1 MKKFTPALGIA
12 LLAVAMAGCSAAE
25 VEPEPTAPS
34 VDPATASS
42 SKNSGTED
50 SVTKSARGNAIKKI
64 GEPAGVSEATDSE
77 NKLVNFAV
85 QNIEVDPA
93 CTGPYPQPSE
103 NGHLVAVQIAAETGS
118 SESFEK
124 LYYGTDY
131 SFNSHNWEFITPK
144 GTTANN
150 IATVATYSCLPENE
164 MLLDTIGPSEKVT
177 GMVVLDVPAPTGTLV
192 FNDVMSDS
200 SWEWNMT
207 SK

>member
-1 MKKFTPALGIA
+1 MKKITPALSIA

-42 SKNSGTED
+42 SENSGTED

-150 IATVATYSCLPENE
+150 IATAATYSCLPENE

-177 GMVVLDVPAPTGTLV
+177 GKVVLDVPAPTGNLV
-192 FNDVMSDS
+192 FNDVMSDT